1 MPHKKGLVLLSVLF
15 LLLVF
20 SLPLSAQDDE
30 FVFGVVLVGPAND
43 HGWSQAHTE
52 GGRYVEENVPGSR
65 MLLFESLN
73 PADAP
78 ESTLLS
84 VVTEM
89 VNEGAQLIFTTSDA
103 FEEDTNT
110 VAEAFPNVV
119 FINTTGS
126 NVIAEDG
133 APPNVGNYNGQME
146 WAKEIVGC
154 AAALTTQ
161 TGSIG
166 YLGPLINPE
175 TRRHAASVYLGARYC
190 YENYAGG
197 DPDELQFVVTW
208 IGFWFNIPGV
218 TLNPTEEANTLFDSG
233 SDVVISGIDTTE
245 ALQVASQR
253 AASGEAVYASPFDY
267 VGACEEAPDACVGV
281 PYYNWGPAYVRLVEA
296 VRDGTW
302 EQDWIWEPPSWEDMN
317 NLDVSPIGFA
327 KGGGLSEG
335 ASAQLDE
342 FIAEMSAF
350 GSDPENEGRIFLW
363 EGPLNYQDGTEL
375 APEGEFVD
383 PLHIWFLPQ
392 LLEGM
397 VGASE

>member
-1 MPHKKGLVLLSVLF
+1 MRKNALVLLSVL
-15 LLLVF
+15 LLLLAS
-20 SLPLSAQDDE
+20 SLPLTAQEDE
-30 FVFGVVLVGPAND
+30 FVFGIVLVGPSTD
-43 HGWSQAHTE
+43 HGWSQAHYE
-52 GGRYVEENVPGSR
+52 GGLYVEENVPGTR

-89 VNEGAQLIFTTSDA
+89 VSDGAQLIITTSDA

-110 VAEAFPNVV
+110 VAEAFPEVV

-126 NVIAEDG
+126 NVLAEEG

-146 WAKEIVGC
+146 WAKAIVGC
-154 AAALTTQ
+154 AAALTTE
-161 TGSIG
+161 TGTIG

-190 YENYAGG
+190 YENYGGG
-197 DPDELQFVVTW
+197 DPDDLQFVVTW

-218 TLNPTEEANTLFDSG
+218 TLNPTEETNTLFDSG
-233 SDVVISGIDTTE
+233 ADVVVSGIDTTE
-245 ALQVASQR
+245 ALQVAAQR
-253 AASGEAVYASPFDY
+253 ASSGEAVFASPFDY
-267 VGACEEAPDACVGV
+267 VGACEEAPNACIGV
-281 PYYNWGPAYVRLVEA
+281 PFYNWGPAYVDLVEA

-302 EQDWIWEPPSWEDMN
+302 EQAWVWEPPYWEDIN
-317 NLDVSPIGFA
+317 DLDLSPIGFA
-327 KGGGLSEG
+327 KGGGLSEDD
-335 ASAQLDE
+335 SATLDE
-342 FIAEMSAF
+342 FMAEMAAY
-350 GSDPENEGRIFLW
+350 GSDPANEGTIFLW

-383 PLHIWFLPQ
+383 ALDIWFLPQ